1 MKICIVNPGRCG
13 GTWMLCYLHQL
24 LPDYDMEYEVITPVL
39 PQQDNIIFKY
49 QYLYTYQ
56 RLEGVDKYIVL
67 DRKDKDAWLYSTYM
81 SAVNKHHHGK
91 LPDID
96 FNFDPVEYNDSK
108 LGMTKVYDEI
118 WVPERE
124 RLVAAGAD
132 MVWYEDIDFNVSDVF
147 FKGQK
152 LQKVWS
158 DPLQTQWKNTA

>member
-1 MKICIVNPGRCG
+1 M
-13 GTWMLCYLHQL
+13 
-24 LPDYDMEYEVITPVL
+24 
-39 PQQDNIIFKY
+39 
-49 QYLYTYQ
+49 YTYQ
-56 RLEGVDKYIVL
+56 RLEGADKYIVL

-91 LPDID
+91 LPDVD
-96 FNFDPVEYNDSK
+96 FKFDPVLYNDSK

-118 WVPERE
+118 WKPERE

-147 FKGQK
+147 FRGQK

-158 DPLQTQWKNTA
+158 